1 MNINVKT
8 RKPYKGFFCF
18 SRVMLL
24 LFQTGNNVLDFGALG
39 SYIALVGEADWDRRH
54 STYGCITR
62 SDEDLARKWNCD
74 PSTVW
79 RKKNQLKELGVL
91 VKRDD
96 GFYRV
101 KHIELLELPT
111 AMKLSKLVIAD
122 SQDLIAKTQELI
134 AESQKNIADMQEGQG
149 QNSTQSFNV
158 SSKDNLSYFQE
169 SPRVPEE
176 ELDRISKEID
186 EDWSKK

>member
-122 SQDLIAKTQELI
+122 SQDLIAET
-134 AESQKNIADMQEGQG
+134 QEGQG